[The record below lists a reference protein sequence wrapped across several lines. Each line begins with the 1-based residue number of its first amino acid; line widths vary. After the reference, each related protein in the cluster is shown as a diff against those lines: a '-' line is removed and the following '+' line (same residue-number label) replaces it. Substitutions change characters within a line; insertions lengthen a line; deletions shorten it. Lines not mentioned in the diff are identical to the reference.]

1 MATPPSPSASAAL
14 RTHSRLEKSTPL
26 SSMPMGGMMMSS
38 TRELTTVPK
47 AAPMTIPT
55 AMSIMLPL
63 TANSLNSLMMLMIV
77 PCCSLLFDFSSQSKL
92 KDRSTRLHS
101 QARQSQ
107 HSHRHA
113 QIVTFD
119 TLGALKGHLSYV
131 PVIKENSGPCP
142 TAICLEL

>member
-1 MATPPSPSASAAL
+1 
-14 RTHSRLEKSTPL
+14 
-26 SSMPMGGMMMSS
+26 MPMGGMMMSS

-47 AAPMTIPT
+47 AASMTIPT

-119 TLGALKGHLSYV
+119 TLLALKDHLSYLS
-131 PVIKENSGPCP
+131 VIDQISCQCP
-142 TAICLEL
+142 KDTCL